1 MAERHSCTVAGTPD
15 DVFAF
20 ITDQSRLPEWNP
32 AIVSSK
38 LVDPPLREGA
48 TLEQVR
54 RQGSKQSTDHF
65 EVAEHDP
72 PRRHRVRGEVGG
84 VNVAIGFELEPV
96 EGGTRVTMGHR
107 AKVTG
112 LKRLFSGGIDKAL
125 DEASRKAMDALPGA
139 FAARNA

>member
-96 EGGTRVTMGHR
+96 EGGT
-107 AKVTG
+107 KVTESFDWSTARVPLAIELMG
-112 LKRLFSGGIDKAL
+112 YPKKHPANMTASLERLAAL
-125 DEASRKAMDALPGA
+125 VES
-139 FAARNA
+139 